1 MERREFIALLGMA
14 AAAMPSSAHADTPC
28 SSNSLS
34 GRIIGAWR
42 FASSI
47 NTKKDGTSFDRWGT
61 APSGIFMFDHGGHYS
76 QIIVGSESRVFGAKT
91 FFTFGTYTVD
101 EEKKHLVTRVDG
113 CSVAKLI
120 GATQQRDIIS
130 LTADELKYWNPV
142 TSGGTTAEV
151 IWKRA
156 T

>member
-1 MERREFIALLGMA
+1 MERREFIALLGIA
-14 AAAMPSSAHADTPC
+14 AAAMPSSAHAEPPC

-34 GRIIGAWR
+34 SRIVGAWR

-47 NTKKDGTSFDRWGT
+47 NVKKDGSAFDRWGT
-61 APSGIFMFDHGGHYS
+61 APNGIFIFDPSGHYS
-76 QIIVGSESRVFGAKT
+76 QIIVGSESRVFGAKM
-91 FFTFGTYTVD
+91 FFAFGTYTVD
-101 EEKKHLVTRVDG
+101 EEKKHLITRVDG

-142 TSGGTTAEV
+142 TSTGATAEV